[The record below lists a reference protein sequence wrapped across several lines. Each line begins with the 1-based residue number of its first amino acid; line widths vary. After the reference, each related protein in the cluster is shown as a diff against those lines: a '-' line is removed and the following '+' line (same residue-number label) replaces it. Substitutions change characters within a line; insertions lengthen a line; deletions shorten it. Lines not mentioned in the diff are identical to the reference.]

1 MVAVLSKKVVHVD
14 LKYNFTYGRLRIIMA
29 QVILRNWYLKKKLNI
44 NLKIILKY
52 NIVSFSLDLTYT
64 IIRIRE
70 FGWSDAWNE

>member
-44 NLKIILKY
+44 NLKIIRKY
-52 NIVSFSLDLTYT
+52 NIVSFSLDLTYI